1 MTTQPLRPASP
12 LSRRAGRSRLRVLF
26 ILAGCVAAIVV
37 GVFLTRWLDEESDN
51 IAQSEDKT
59 TPSIEIVNAQSMI
72 LREDG
77 KKVFEVSA
85 QRITI
90 SPDHHYVDAWKVDK
104 GVMFRD
110 GKPFLQIAADK
121 VRINQQSR
129 DMVATGL
136 VKAHG
141 PDGFSLRTK
150 QANWRHFKKI
160 LLCPKPVDATLR
172 GVKLRTSTASY
183 DTQKKLLTCPKPVR
197 AVSKDNTTFTARSAS
212 YDATNHDLRCV
223 GTVVLKSANATLRG
237 GDVHVDTSGK
247 TIQMS
252 GPIEI
257 RAQPGAEKALDTLVP
272 LPLPSTAPPGNIA
285 PAGKNR

>member
-12 LSRRAGRSRLRVLF
+12 LSRRAGRSRLHVLF
-26 ILAGCVAAIVV
+26 ILVSFAALLVG
-37 GVFLTRWLDEESDN
+37 GVFLTRWLAEESEN

-141 PDGFSLRTK
+141 ADGFSLRTK

-172 GVKLRTSTASY
+172 GVKLTTSTASY
-183 DTQKKLLTCPKPVR
+183 DTQKKLLTCPQPVR
-197 AVSKDNTTFTARSAS
+197 AVSKDTTFTARSAT
-212 YDATNHDLRCV
+212 YDAPNHDLRCV
-223 GTVVLKSANATLRG
+223 GTVVLKSKNATLRG
-237 GDVHVDTSGK
+237 GDVHVDTNGK

-252 GPIEI
+252 GPIEL
-257 RAQPGAEKALDTLVP
+257 RAQPGAEKDLDTLVP
-272 LPLPSTAPPGNIA
+272 LSSPSTASPGNIA